1 MIDDGKGKP
10 DREGDDFLEDLE
22 IDLDDTVVMPGKGE
36 KAGAPKKPVAK
47 KPAAK
52 KPVAKKPAPK
62 KPVAKKPAAKKPAAK
77 KPAEAKKPV
86 AAKKPAPKKPPV
98 ELGDETKEHYAA
110 VVSAETREYQ
120 VPDSETSEHV
130 TQIAAAGGGFGAG
143 DAAGD
148 ALPGSGGPSKVSL
161 WLRFTAAA
169 FLIVVS
175 VAAATSVTVLRYFSD
190 IASALGQGGGL
201 SGLDNQLANVDGG
214 APQTILLIGSDLR
227 PEYKKSEF
235 RGLSDTMMLL
245 RIDPDKQRMALLSFP
260 RDLQV
265 SVPGYGT
272 GKINEAYAY
281 GGTKLT
287 LRTLREL
294 TRSSQLPDG
303 LPINHVVNVD
313 FEGFARAVN
322 SIGCVFVD
330 VDHRYYHSN
339 DNTTED
345 YEEIDLQPGY
355 QPLCGFNALDFAR
368 YRHTD
373 NDLVRA
379 ARQQEFLR
387 EARNRVPPETLFS
400 DRKELVSIFTE
411 HTSSDVDSVQEM
423 IQLLKLVVEAR
434 SSELRQVELPVDIGP
449 SFVYASDASIQAAVD
464 QLLGLK
470 GKTLPAEPPK
480 AEKKSKPAPAKPKK
494 SKPRKIESLANVSLE
509 PTSYGKVLVRGL
521 FNYVPSASLP
531 LYYPT
536 VLPSGSDF
544 AQKPRGYE
552 MNHVGPDAP
561 PRGQRASYKWVFSY
575 PGMNEYYGFQGTA
588 WKNPPILQSPS
599 EERTFGGQD
608 YMLFYDGGRLRLVAW
623 KNDEGSFWVSN
634 TLTEALSS
642 RAMIEIARGMREY
655 KRPGAVGK

>member
-1 MIDDGKGKP
+1 
-10 DREGDDFLEDLE
+10 
-22 IDLDDTVVMPGKGE
+22 
-36 KAGAPKKPVAK
+36 
-47 KPAAK
+47 
-52 KPVAKKPAPK
+52 
-62 KPVAKKPAAKKPAAK
+62 
-77 KPAEAKKPV
+77 
-86 AAKKPAPKKPPV
+86 
-98 ELGDETKEHYAA
+98 LGDETKEYYTA
-110 VVSAETREYQ
+110 VVSAETREYR

-130 TQIAAAGGGFGAG
+130 TRIAAAAGGAGA
-143 DAAGD
+143 AAGD
-148 ALPGSGGPSKVSL
+148 GGAAGLPDSGGPSKLSL

-214 APQTILLIGSDLR
+214 SPQTILLIGSDLR

-245 RIDPDKQRMALLSFP
+245 RIDPDKHRMALLSFP

-272 GKINEAYAY
+272 GKLNEAYAY
-281 GGTKLT
+281 GGPKLT
-287 LRTLREL
+287 LRTLQEL

-339 DNTTED
+339 DETTDD

-355 QPLCGFNALDFAR
+355 QPLCGFDALDYAR
-368 YRHTD
+368 FRHTD

-379 ARQQEFLR
+379 ARQQDFLR
-387 EARNRVPPETLFS
+387 EARNRVPPEVLFS

-411 HTSSDVDSVQEM
+411 HTTSDVDNVQDM

-449 SFVYASDASIQAAVD
+449 SFVYASGSSIQAAVD

-470 GKTLPAEPPK
+470 GQPLPDVEPK
-480 AEKKSKPAPAKPKK
+480 KDKKSNPAPAKPKK
-494 SKPRKIESLANVSLE
+494 SKPRKIESLSDVSLE
-509 PTSYGKVLVRGL
+509 PTSYGKVLVKGL
-521 FNYVPSASLP
+521 FNHVPSATLP

-536 VLPSGSDF
+536 VLPSGSDYG
-544 AQKPRGYE
+544 QKPRGYE

-561 PRGQRASYKWVFSY
+561 PRDQRAAYKWVFSY
-575 PGMNEYYGFQGTA
+575 PGLNEYYGFQGTA

-599 EERTFGGQD
+599 EERTFGKQK
-608 YMLFYDGGRLRLVAW
+608 YLLFYDGGRLRLVAW
-623 KNDEGSFWVSN
+623 KNDEGSFWVNN

-642 RAMIEIARGMREY
+642 RAMIELARGMREY
-655 KRPGAVGK
+655 TRPGTAGK